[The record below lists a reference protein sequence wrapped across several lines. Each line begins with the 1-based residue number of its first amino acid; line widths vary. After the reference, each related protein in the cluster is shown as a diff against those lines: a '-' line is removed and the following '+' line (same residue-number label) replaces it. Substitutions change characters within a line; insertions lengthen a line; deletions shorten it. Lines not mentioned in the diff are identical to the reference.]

1 LIVGRFKDRFEA
13 GRVLAGKLSGYA
25 GRDDVIVLALPRG
38 GVPVA
43 FEVAAALNAPLD
55 VFTVRKLGLP
65 GNEEL
70 AMGAVASGG
79 VRILNEEVVRMY
91 GVPDSSIDDVARREL
106 LELERRERVYRGDRS
121 LPDLSNRTVILVDD
135 GIATGTTMRASVIA
149 LRRYKPAR
157 IVIAVPA
164 GPPDTCESLGKDA
177 DEVICA
183 ITPDPFW
190 AVGAWY
196 EDFTQT
202 PDQEVR
208 RLLDEAAGKLPA

>member
-1 LIVGRFKDRFEA
+1 MSRFKDRFEA
-13 GRVLAGKLSGYA
+13 GRVLAGELSMYS

-43 FEVAAALNAPLD
+43 FEVATALNAPMD
-55 VFTVRKLGLP
+55 IFTVRKLGLP

-79 VRILNEEVVRMY
+79 VRIVNEEVVRMY
-91 GVPDSSIDDVARREL
+91 RVPGSSIDEAARREL
-106 LELERRERVYRGDRS
+106 LELERRERAYRGGRS
-121 LPDLSNRTVILVDD
+121 IPELSNRTVILVDD
-135 GIATGTTMRASVIA
+135 GIATGTTMRAAVIA
-149 LRRYKPAR
+149 LRRYKPAH
-157 IVIAVPA
+157 IAIAVPT
-164 GPPDTCESLGKDA
+164 GPPDICEEFRKDA
-177 DEVICA
+177 DQVICA
-183 ITPDPFW
+183 TTPEPFW

-208 RLLDEAAGKLPA
+208 RLLDEASGKLPA

>member
-1 LIVGRFKDRFEA
+1 MGRFKDRFEA
-13 GRVLAGKLSGYA
+13 GRVLAGKLSRYA

-43 FEVAAALNAPLD
+43 FEVATALNAPLD

-79 VRILNEEVVRMY
+79 VRIVNEEVVRMY
-91 GVPDSSIDDVARREL
+91 RVPDSSIDDVARREL
-106 LELERRERVYRGDRS
+106 LELERRERAYRGARS
-121 LPDLSNRTVILVDD
+121 IPELSNRTVILVDD
-135 GIATGTTMRASVIA
+135 GIATGTTMRAAVMA
-149 LRRYKPAR
+149 LRRYKPAH
-157 IVIAVPA
+157 ITIAVPT
-164 GPPDTCESLGKDA
+164 GPSDTCEEFRKDA

-183 ITPDPFW
+183 TTPEPFW
-190 AVGAWY
+190 AVGIWY

-202 PDQEVR
+202 PDQDVQ
-208 RLLDEAAGKLPA
+208 RLLDEAAGKLQT

>member
-1 LIVGRFKDRFEA
+1 MSRFKDRFEA
-13 GRVLAGKLSGYA
+13 GRVLAGELSMYS

-43 FEVAAALNAPLD
+43 FEVATALNAPMD

-79 VRILNEEVVRMY
+79 VRIVNEEVVRMY
-91 GVPDSSIDDVARREL
+91 RVPGSSIDEAARREL
-106 LELERRERVYRGDRS
+106 LELERRERAYRGGRS
-121 LPDLSNRTVILVDD
+121 IPELSNRTVILVDD
-135 GIATGTTMRASVIA
+135 GIATGTTMRAAVIA
-149 LRRYKPAR
+149 LRRYKPAH
-157 IVIAVPA
+157 IAIAVPT
-164 GPPDTCESLGKDA
+164 GPPDICEEFRKDT
-177 DEVICA
+177 DQVICA
-183 ITPDPFW
+183 TTPEPFW

-208 RLLDEAAGKLPA
+208 RLLDEASGKLPA